1 MATLEK
7 AYKVTPN
14 SPIMVT
20 TSILAVDGDTISVD
34 YVQNV
39 AEGTDLTVNRMVVL
53 RKEISGVEQYEK
65 CLVATRSA
73 TSGAGN
79 LVVARAQASTTA
91 REWPVGT
98 ELAVVLTAEHINDL
112 IDNQTAI
119 NDEVEDATEVIGTD
133 EDTTAGTLW
142 GEIYLVDGR
151 IDALET
157 DVETLTGG
165 SSTDADSL
173 HTHASLATEDFSGYT
188 DKTTIVGA
196 DTVLINDSEST
207 GAIKEVT
214 RDIFVGTSETDLDAQ
229 YRTLIIQA
237 AGCKIPGYGGD
248 VATGSIARTGTIS
261 DADSADAVLTCTCTD
276 HGLKTGEVIWLVL
289 DTVGNAAYSGLEYAV
304 TVSSSSEFT
313 VTLAST
319 PDPAISNDT
328 GTFYVLGELN
338 TMLFSVSAANSYIE
352 AVTPMPENYDGGG
365 MTAMFHIVPDADCSD
380 STNVI
385 FGIQAKAVGS
395 GDKLGAVYGSA
406 VEVTTVVSSTDLIGE
421 KLETAETASF
431 TPANSPEGGD
441 MLQFRIYREGTDTS
455 AIESAVDFH
464 LSHVRILYQTDAMGD
479 GV

>member
-1 MATLEK
+1 MATLDEV
-7 AYKVTPN
+7 YKVTPN

-20 TSILAVDGDTISVD
+20 TSILAVDGDTIAVD

-39 AEGTDLTVNRMVVL
+39 AEGTELTVNRMVVL
-53 RKEISGVEQYEK
+53 RKEISGIEQYEK

-98 ELAVVLTAEHINDL
+98 ELAVVLTSEHINDL

-119 NDEVEDATEVIGTD
+119 NDEVEDATGVIGTD

-142 GEIYLVDGR
+142 GEVYLVDGR
-151 IDALET
+151 LDTLET
-157 DVETLTGG
+157 DAETLTGG
-165 SSTDADSL
+165 SSTDADAL
-173 HTHASLATEDFSGYT
+173 HTHATLATEDFGGYT
-188 DKTTIVGA
+188 DKTTIAGA
-196 DTVLINDSEST
+196 DTLLMNDSEAS

-214 RDIFVGTSETDLDAQ
+214 RAIFVGTSETDLDAQ
-229 YRTLIIQA
+229 FRTMIIQA

-261 DADSADAVLTCTCTD
+261 DADSAAAALTCTCAN
-276 HGLKTGEVIWLVL
+276 HGLKTGEVVWLVL
-289 DTVGNAAYSGLEYAV
+289 DTSGNAAYSGLEYAV
-304 TVSSSSEFT
+304 TVSSSSAFT

-319 PDPAISNDT
+319 PDPAIENDT
-328 GTFYVLGELN
+328 GTFYVLGEIN
-338 TMLFSVSAANSYIE
+338 TMLFSAAASNSYLE
-352 AVTPMPENYDGGG
+352 AATPMPENYDGSGN
-365 MTAMFHIVPDADCSD
+365 MTAQFHLVPDSDCSD
-380 STNVI
+380 STNAI

-395 GDKLGAVYGSA
+395 GDKLSAVYGSA
-406 VEVTTVVSSTDLIGE
+406 VEVTTVVSATDLIGE

-441 MLQFRIYREGTDTS
+441 MLQFRIYRKGTDT
-455 AIESAVDFH
+455 SAVDFH